1 MAKKSLRVESTQ
13 GSPRVA
19 IRDLIRLQR
28 LRLAQISWKN
38 RFLIILFST
47 FAFTLVSR
55 AVGASYKVGLTV
67 GLSITIFLFLLLLA
81 SDLLKMFYVIIPYA
95 LLTAPLGLAYTQAA
109 SSGQIGGANGDMI
122 GGALALFTSFLF
134 AIMIAVRY
142 SRGKVWFTT
151 ALVGASTLLPGLL
164 FLLVVPSLGLNAA
177 RLSMALVLI
186 FRCGGWDWISG
197 LSRLAIYK
205 LKKEEHEE
213 EDTLEKLESLKTWE
227 QRAQVEKDASL
238 ILQNLSR
245 KDYAVFQD
253 MKIKGSNNP
262 LGHLIIGPSGA
273 TLIASVYSKGP
284 LKEDSEKGITLPKI
298 ALDKTVGSL
307 IQQRESL
314 AKILK
319 CAERDLSLLIVIH
332 GLGIPAGRKSIAIF
346 SPDNRITPSGQ
357 VSLVDID
364 HLLSEVS
371 LGLQVWSKGKTK
383 QAISRA
389 KMNLH
394 PAVYPLMA
402 QEKESETPLLV
413 PLDNDGHLMMVKN
426 AKNIVPSWLV
436 PGIPVNILTS
446 KGILTSLRVTGTAV
460 MDQYGYRVVPVC
472 TDEEWAKANNQGRRP
487 TSYNYPVAC
496 IVLP

>member
-1 MAKKSLRVESTQ
+1 MTKKSKFGKSTQ
-13 GSPRVA
+13 GSSRVA

-28 LRLAQISWKN
+28 LRLTQVNWKN
-38 RFLIILFST
+38 RFIVIVFST

-55 AVGASYKVGLTV
+55 AAGASYKAGLV
-67 GLSITIFLFLLLLA
+67 IGLSITLFLFLSLLA
-81 SDLLKMFYVIIPYA
+81 NDVLKMLYVILPYA

-109 SSGQIGGANGDMI
+109 SSGQIGGAHGDMM

-134 AIMIAVRY
+134 AIMVAIRY

-151 ALVGASTLLPGLL
+151 ALVGASTVIPGLL
-164 FLLVVPSLGLNAA
+164 FLLVFPSLGLNAA
-177 RLSMALVLI
+177 RFSMIFVLL
-186 FRCGGWDWISG
+186 FRCGGWAWISG
-197 LSRLAIYK
+197 LFGLVIYNFS
-205 LKKEEHEE
+205 KEEDSE
-213 EDTLEKLESLKTWE
+213 EDTTDKMESLKTWA

-238 ILQNLSR
+238 ILQNLNR

-253 MKIKGSNNP
+253 VKVKGSNNP
-262 LGHLIIGPSGA
+262 LGHLVIGPSGA
-273 TLIASVYSKGP
+273 TLIASIYSKGP
-284 LKEDSEKGITLPKI
+284 LKEDLEKGITLPKI

-307 IQQRESL
+307 MQQRECL

-332 GLGIPAGRKSIAIF
+332 GLQIPSGRKSIAVF
-346 SPDNRITPSGQ
+346 SPDDRITPSGQ

-364 HLLSEVS
+364 HLIGEVS
-371 LGLQVWSKGKTK
+371 LGLQVWSKTKTK

-389 KMNLH
+389 KMNLY

-413 PLDNDGHLMMVKN
+413 PLDNDGHLTIVKN

-446 KGILTSLRVTGTAV
+446 KGILTSLRVTGSAV
-460 MDQYGYRVVPVC
+460 MDEDGYRVVPVC
-472 TDEEWAKANNQGRRP
+472 TDEEWEKATNQGRRP

-496 IVLP
+496 ILLP